1 MSNFLSLVLVL
12 CFVVALVGCEK
23 ERVIIPAGASAEQII
38 AMQVAKKQI

>member
-12 CFVVALVGCEK
+12 CFVVALVGCKHDEVK
-23 ERVIIPAGASAEQII
+23 IPESTTSEQMI

>member
-12 CFVVALVGCEK
+12 CFVVALVGCKHEEVK
-23 ERVIIPAGASAEQII
+23 IPADATAEQII

>member
-12 CFVVALVGCEK
+12 CFVVALMGCKK
-23 ERVIIPAGASAEQII
+23 EQVIIPAGTSAEQII